1 LVLLESLTP
10 EQLAVLL
17 HDMFDYRY
25 PQIPAIVGMSEDKT

>member
-17 HDMFDYRY
+17 HDIFAYRY
-25 PQIPAIVGMSEDKT
+25 PQIPAIVGMSEDKR